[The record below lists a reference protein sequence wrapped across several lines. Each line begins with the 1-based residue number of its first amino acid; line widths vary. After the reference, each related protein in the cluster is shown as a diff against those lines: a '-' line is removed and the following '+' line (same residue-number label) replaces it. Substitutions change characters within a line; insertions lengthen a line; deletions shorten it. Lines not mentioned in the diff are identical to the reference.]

1 MNDLKHDIKEP
12 AKKKE
17 SKPAASMIGKS
28 SALAKKDIPAKK
40 PAPVKKD
47 TTKKKN
53 QADLKATKSRSQ
65 SIKAEIK
72 KPLP

>member
-53 QADLKATKSRSQ
+53 
-65 SIKAEIK
+65 
-72 KPLP
+72 